1 MFVHV
6 INTPTP
12 TTGHCLLPPA
22 CTHTHIKSLSI
33 IPYILDQIM
42 VCYSL
47 PVQQEQRLV
56 GHQLHYLL
64 LLHLQWEMGLL
75 AFSSIYCSTSE
86 LQQKLLLHLQGGV
99 KERERGGGVT
109 LADTLELYQRCR
121 CPEGRL
127 RRWRAPAASCRR
139 APLWPPTKT
148 PYGVRSSLWRHFRF
162 LTAPRMQASA
172 HQTRLALARELTR
185 LERERS

>member
-1 MFVHV
+1 
-6 INTPTP
+6 
-12 TTGHCLLPPA
+12 
-22 CTHTHIKSLSI
+22 
-33 IPYILDQIM
+33 M

-99 KERERGGGVT
+99 KERERGGGGDAGRHARAVST
-109 LADTLELYQRCR
+109 LPLSGRKTETMACTCCFLPSRALVAPDKDSIR
-121 CPEGRL
+121 CPLEFVAAFSLSDSAEDAGKCTSNQACTREG
-127 RRWRAPAASCRR
+127 ADEA
-139 APLWPPTKT
+139 
-148 PYGVRSSLWRHFRF
+148 G
-162 LTAPRMQASA
+162 
-172 HQTRLALARELTR
+172 
-185 LERERS
+185 EREELVSRNSQKSAP